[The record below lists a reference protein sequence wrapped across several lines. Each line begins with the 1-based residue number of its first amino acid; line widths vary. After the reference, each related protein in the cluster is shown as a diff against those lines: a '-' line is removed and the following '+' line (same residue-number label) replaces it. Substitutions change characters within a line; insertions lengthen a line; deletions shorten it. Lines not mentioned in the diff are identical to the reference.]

1 MGTHSKKKHK
11 KYKTEHYVKYNYD
24 DTQTPSTSDVSDENA
39 GYSKKKKTKKK
50 KINKTVIKRSG
61 SVAIM
66 KERKKNKE
74 LKNLSRTGFK
84 IKPNHRY
91 RVDDGRIGIC
101 RFRGRTLFGKSSE
114 DWVGIRVEFGD
125 GVHNGTVKGKTY
137 FRCAAGKG
145 IMVRPQR
152 IIEDLGLSDGTVLTK
167 KMIKGSKQI
176 RYLLE
181 DIAYENEQLYQQ
193 KLSEKKRKK
202 SKKQY
207 NDDDDWRPPK
217 FEDYEEDHS
226 DAFKPRNYYSQ
237 TLFKNDSKPAK
248 KLQMYEI

>member
-50 KINKTVIKRSG
+50 KINKTIVRQSETSKKL
-61 SVAIM
+61 
-66 KERKKNKE
+66 KERKKIKE
-74 LKNLSRTGFK
+74 QNNLSRTGFK

-152 IIEDLGLSDGTVLTK
+152 IIEDLGLSDGTALSN
-167 KMIKGSKQI
+167 KMIRGSKAI
-176 RYLLE
+176 RTLLRE
-181 DIAYENEQLYQQ
+181 IAIEKEEEHQR
-193 KLSEKKRKK
+193 KLTDKKRKK
-202 SKKQY
+202 S
-207 NDDDDWRPPK
+207 
-217 FEDYEEDHS
+217 
-226 DAFKPRNYYSQ
+226 
-237 TLFKNDSKPAK
+237 
-248 KLQMYEI
+248 

>member
-1 MGTHSKKKHK
+1 MGT
-11 KYKTEHYVKYNYD
+11 
-24 DTQTPSTSDVSDENA
+24 A
-39 GYSKKKKTKKK
+39 KKKKVK
-50 KINKTVIKRSG
+50 KTVIKRSE
-61 SVAIM
+61 SVQIM
-66 KERKKNKE
+66 KDRKKNKE

-114 DWVGIRVEFGD
+114 DWVGMIVEFGD

-137 FRCAAGKG
+137 FRCADGKG

-181 DIAYENEQLYQQ
+181 DIAYENEQIYQQ
-193 KLSEKKRKK
+193 KLADKKRKK
-202 SKKQY
+202 NKK
-207 NDDDDWRPPK
+207 
-217 FEDYEEDHS
+217 
-226 DAFKPRNYYSQ
+226 NY
-237 TLFKNDSKPAK
+237 
-248 KLQMYEI
+248 